1 MEDNYKKE
9 WYDKN
14 KGKVADYNKK
24 YYERKVKRLSGE
36 DNTMVEIKGDD
47 VIIRISR
54 MQLKELLMGD
64 VVGKD
69 AGDRKRKD
77 VSGRKESRVRRRE
90 RGSRRGSR
98 KDKGGKDKG
107 GKDKS
112 RRGSR
117 KDKSGKDKIGKD
129 KGGKDKG
136 GKDKDVHKRRHS
148 KK

>member
-54 MQLKELLMGD
+54 AQLKELLMGD
-64 VVGKD
+64 IGKKD

-90 RGSRRGSR
+90 SRRLSRKDKSRRGSRKDKSRRGSR
-98 KDKGGKDKG
+98 KDKGGKDKDG
-107 GKDKS
+107 
-112 RRGSR
+112 
-117 KDKSGKDKIGKD
+117 
-129 KGGKDKG
+129 
-136 GKDKDVHKRRHS
+136 HKRRHS

>member
-54 MQLKELLMGD
+54 AQLKELLMGD
-64 VVGKD
+64 MVGKKD

-77 VSGRKESRVRRRE
+77 VSGRKKSRVRRRE
-90 RGSRRGSR
+90 SR
-98 KDKGGKDKG
+98 
-107 GKDKS
+107 KDKS

-117 KDKSGKDKIGKD
+117 KDKSRKDKSRKD
-129 KGGKDKG
+129 KSR
-136 GKDKDVHKRRHS
+136 KDKDGHKRRHS

>member
-54 MQLKELLMGD
+54 AQLKELLMGD
-64 VVGKD
+64 KVERRHSKKD

-77 VSGRKESRVRRRE
+77 VSGRKESRVRKKESRRE
-90 RGSRRGSR
+90 SRKDKSRKDKSRRDKSGKDKGGKDRNRRGSR
-98 KDKGGKDKG
+98 KDKGG
-107 GKDKS
+107 
-112 RRGSR
+112 
-117 KDKSGKDKIGKD
+117 
-129 KGGKDKG
+129 
-136 GKDKDVHKRRHS
+136 HKRRHS

>member
-54 MQLKELLMGD
+54 EQLKELLMGD
-64 VVGKD
+64 VVGKKD

-90 RGSRRGSR
+90 RGNRRESRRGSRKDKSRKDKGGKDKSRTDKSRRGSR
-98 KDKGGKDKG
+98 KDKGG
-107 GKDKS
+107 
-112 RRGSR
+112 
-117 KDKSGKDKIGKD
+117 
-129 KGGKDKG
+129 
-136 GKDKDVHKRRHS
+136 HKRRHS

>member
-54 MQLKELLMGD
+54 EQLKELLMGD
-64 VVGKD
+64 VVGKKD

-77 VSGRKESRVRRRE
+77 VSGRKESRGSRKDKSGKDR
-90 RGSRRGSR
+90 SRRGSR

-107 GKDKS
+107 GN
-112 RRGSR
+112 
-117 KDKSGKDKIGKD
+117 D

-136 GKDKDVHKRRHS
+136 GKDKSGHKRRHS

>member
-54 MQLKELLMGD
+54 AQLKELLMGD
-64 VVGKD
+64 MVERRLSKKD

-77 VSGRKESRVRRRE
+77 VSGRKESRVKRRE
-90 RGSRRGSR
+90 SRRDKSRRGSR
-98 KDKGGKDKG
+98 KDKSR
-107 GKDKS
+107 KDKS

-117 KDKSGKDKIGKD
+117 KDKSR
-129 KGGKDKG
+129 
-136 GKDKDVHKRRHS
+136 KDKDGHKRRHS